1 MSSATWSH
9 HIASLAT
16 QLVAGDRNSTEI
28 SSLNFLRKNGKT
40 FTYIGAKKNQQILL
54 PCYQKNKR
62 KGKKGKGCPFS
73 ASMLSILRRHVQPWR
88 QGHSQNGNQP
98 RWPGTFLESN
108 ASAVWAFFTGR
119 PVRRITIDLV
129 LRYPGSG
136 RTKESVACTQLYGGR
151 STNN

>member
-40 FTYIGAKKNQQILL
+40 FTYIGAKKKINKY
-54 PCYQKNKR
+54 CYHVTKKT
-62 KGKKGKGCPFS
+62 KGKKGKGCPSS

-136 RTKESVACTQLYGGR
+136 RAKESVACTQLYGGR